1 MVARLCVEEAMTA
14 AVMDG
19 VEVEDGVGQKFG
31 SWLLFYTGDG
41 AVQTSYMFRVGPPH
55 CLVSRLVPAF
65 YGTVI
70 LKTGL
75 PCIHLNTSHHGHTK
89 TKESHL
95 TC

>member
-41 AVQTSYMFRVGPPH
+41 AVQTSYMFRVAPPPIVSYLDW
-55 CLVSRLVPAF
+55 CLLSMER
-65 YGTVI
+65 
-70 LKTGL
+70 
-75 PCIHLNTSHHGHTK
+75 
-89 TKESHL
+89 
-95 TC
+95 